1 MSKTQIQSWC
11 GVDGC
16 THCASNEDDN
26 QIPEIEQEEAY
37 YDYDL
42 QCYVVDGIVVKCGHI
57 ETLQGCYSC
66 THAGE
71 KVQK

>member
-1 MSKTQIQSWC
+1 MKYEIKENNYQGETMREIQN
-11 GVDGC
+11 VQ
-16 THCASNEDDN
+16 NE
-26 QIPEIEQEEAY
+26 PY

-66 THAGE
+66 AHAGE
-71 KVQK
+71 KV